1 MAKLYVFGI
10 GGTGG
15 RVLKSLTMLLAT
27 GVQTK
32 FEIVPIIIDPDGAG
46 GDLNRTSKILREYQQ
61 IHDAIDNYQHSDFFK
76 NKITTL
82 GNIAKDQKKGGKIFD
97 GFQFELN
104 GIQNDKFKDFIGYN
118 SMDTN
123 NMALTELLFSDKNL
137 NADLEVG
144 FKGNPNIGS
153 VVLNQFTKSEFY
165 HNFATNFQ
173 TDDRIFII
181 SSIFGGTG
189 AAGFPLL
196 LKNIRKGRIDNANYE
211 ALKNAKIGAITV
223 QPYFTLGKNDDSEID
238 SHNFITK
245 TKAALNYYATSV
257 TGNNSV
263 NAMYYIGD
271 VAKTEYENI
280 EGGESQKNKAH
291 FVELASALSVIDFAS
306 MEDFDLE
313 VNEGTAVSPKYKE
326 FGIKDCKTISFNE
339 LYPRTEKLIKK
350 NLTKYFYFNLFE
362 KERIIK
368 NLKDPFAREHQPQ
381 IDENFFSYPFF
392 KTLEDF
398 NKSFRIWLAEL
409 KDNDISFAPFAI
421 NVVKDNQHT
430 ITDFTIGSD
439 NIFTLLN
446 NISERKTGGF
456 GLFQKKNFELYR
468 AELNN
473 SADEIED
480 APDVSKRY
488 IGIFSKAT
496 QTLIDTKL
504 F

>member
-32 FEIVPIIIDPDGAG
+32 FDIVPIIIDPDGAG

-61 IHDAIDNYQHSDFFK
+61 IYDAIDNYEHCDFFK

-82 GNIAKDQKKGGKIFD
+82 GDIAKDQSRGGKIFD

-118 SMDTN
+118 TLNTN
-123 NMALTELLFSDKNL
+123 NMALTELLFSEKNL

-165 HNFATNFQ
+165 QTFATNFQ
-173 TDDRIFII
+173 SEDRIFIV

-196 LKNIRKGRIDNANYE
+196 LKNIRKGKIDNANYE
-211 ALKNAKIGAITV
+211 TLKNAKIGAITV
-223 QPYFTLGKNDDSEID
+223 QPYFTLGKNDESEID

-245 TKAALNYYATSV
+245 TKAALNYYATSI
-257 TGNNSV
+257 TGNNSI
-263 NAMYYIGD
+263 NTMYYIGD
-271 VAKTEYENI
+271 TAKTEYENI
-280 EGGESQKNKAH
+280 EGGASQKNKAH
-291 FVELASALSVIDFAS
+291 FVELASALSIIDFANI
-306 MEDFDLE
+306 EDFELE
-313 VNEGTAVSPKYKE
+313 VSNGSALHPKYKE
-326 FGIKDCKTISFNE
+326 FGIKDCQTISFEE
-339 LYPRTEKLIKK
+339 LYTETEKLIKK
-350 NLTKYFYFNLFE
+350 SLTKYFYFNLFDKE
-362 KERIIK
+362 KIIK
-368 NLKDPFAREHQPQ
+368 NLKDPFAREHEPS
-381 IDENFFSYPFF
+381 IDENFFTQPFY
-392 KTLEDF
+392 KVLADF

-421 NVVKDNQHT
+421 NPTKDNQYN
-430 ITDFTIGSD
+430 IIDFSVGSD

-446 NISERKTGGF
+446 NIPERKSGF
-456 GLFQKKNFELYR
+456 GFLKKKNYELYR
-468 AELNN
+468 AHLND
-473 SADEIED
+473 SAAEIKD
-480 APDVSKRY
+480 APDTNKRF
-488 IGIFSKAT
+488 IGIFSRAT
-496 QTLIDTKL
+496 ESLIDTKL